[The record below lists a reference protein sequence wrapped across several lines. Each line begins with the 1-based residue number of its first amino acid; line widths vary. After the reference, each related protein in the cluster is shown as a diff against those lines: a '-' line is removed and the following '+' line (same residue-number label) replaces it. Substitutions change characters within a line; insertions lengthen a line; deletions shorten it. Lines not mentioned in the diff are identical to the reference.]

1 MNPIYAPITLIFDFD
16 GTIADTPE
24 MMMKIYNR
32 VAPEYGC
39 RLVTSE
45 ERGILR
51 TKKPQEFL
59 KEYGMHAAVLPLFL
73 LRMQKEMGGCIA
85 DAKPVPGIS
94 TALRGLKTS
103 GFTIGIISSNAVENV
118 RLFLKVNALADLF
131 DFVWSGSNVFGKDK
145 VIRRLMRKVDL
156 SPEHA
161 IYIGDETRDIEAARK
176 AHIPMVAVSWGYQ
189 AKEILSASQ
198 PDRIADE
205 PGELIGCIERIL
217 RQRGAGLQTLT

>member
-16 GTIADTPE
+16 GTIADTLE
-24 MMMKIYNR
+24 MMMKTYNR

-39 RLVTSE
+39 RLVTNE

-59 KEYGMHAAVLPLFL
+59 KEYGMNAARLPLFL
-73 LRMQKEMGGCIA
+73 MRMRKEMGGCITEV
-85 DAKPVPGIS
+85 KPVPGIS
-94 TALRGLKTS
+94 MALRGLKTS
-103 GFTIGIISSNAVENV
+103 GFTLGIISSNAVENV
-118 RLFLKVNALADLF
+118 RLFLNMNDLTDLF

-161 IYIGDETRDIEAARK
+161 VYIGDETRDIEAARK

-205 PGELIGCIERIL
+205 PGELNKCIERIL
-217 RQRGAGLQTLT
+217 RQRGAGLQALT